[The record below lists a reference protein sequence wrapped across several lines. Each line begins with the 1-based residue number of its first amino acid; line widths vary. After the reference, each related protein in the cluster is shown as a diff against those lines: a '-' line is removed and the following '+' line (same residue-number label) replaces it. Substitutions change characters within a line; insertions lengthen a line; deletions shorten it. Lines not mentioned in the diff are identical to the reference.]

1 MTMNTLGLLSL
12 DRLAEQLRFDLRGVD
27 RAQPEFVI
35 DLLAQGVEDD
45 AADAANVEDV
55 KGDLG
60 GQGVAV
66 VAASRRYEGICAL
79 GARLA
84 QGVLVRTVAENALA
98 FEGGREV
105 VEGVLIDVEDGDLV
119 AIVFQYCG
127 KLGAE
132 TAAAHDDHEHDYSAG
147 IRSRM
152 TSHGAVRSTCEGTL
166 LSSKSPY
173 WRR

>member
-12 DRLAEQLRFDLRGVD
+12 DRFAEQLRFDFRGVD
-27 RAQPEFVI
+27 RAQPQPVI
-35 DLLAQGVEDD
+35 HLLAQRVEDH
-45 AADAANVEDV
+45 AADAADVEYV

-60 GQGVAV
+60 SQRVAI
-66 VAASRRYEGICAL
+66 VAAGGRHEGVRAL
-79 GARLA
+79 SARLA
-84 QGVLVRTVAENALA
+84 QGVLVGAVAQDALA
-98 FEGGREV
+98 LEGGGQV
-105 VEGVLIDVEDGDLV
+105 VEGILVDVEDGDLV
-119 AIVFQYCG
+119 AIVFQHCG